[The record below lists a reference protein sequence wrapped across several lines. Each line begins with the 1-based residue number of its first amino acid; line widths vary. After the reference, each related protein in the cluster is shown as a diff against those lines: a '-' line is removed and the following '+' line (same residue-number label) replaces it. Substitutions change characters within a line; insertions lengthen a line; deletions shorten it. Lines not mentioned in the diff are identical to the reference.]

1 MPTLDVITVVTTD
14 LERSLAF
21 YRLLGVGSPD
31 LVAPRFALADLGHRI
46 RLAWTAEPQ
55 PSADDVNHLR
65 LGIRCADADELAQ
78 RYRTATHAG
87 HRAVSPPHDAA
98 WGATVCRLL
107 DPDGNVVELY
117 SPLP

>member
-31 LVAPRFALADLGHRI
+31 LVAPRFTLARPGPSGSGSPGPPNLSRRPTTSTTCASASAVRTPTNSCCD
-46 RLAWTAEPQ
+46 TARRPMPAIGRSHLPMTQRGEP
-55 PSADDVNHLR
+55 
-65 LGIRCADADELAQ
+65 RCA
-78 RYRTATHAG
+78 G
-87 HRAVSPPHDAA
+87 
-98 WGATVCRLL
+98 L

>member
-21 YRLLGVGSPD
+21 YRLLGVGPPD
-31 LVAPRFALADLGHRI
+31 LVGPRFAAVDLGHRI

-55 PSADDVNHLR
+55 PSTGDAGRLC
-65 LGIRCADADELAQ
+65 LGIRCAGADELEQ
-78 RYRTATHAG
+78 RYRTAIDAG